1 MFENFKTFVFLVSLL
16 FVLTVI
22 IDVNTE
28 YNTITECN
36 YCYYYHYCIVIICC
50 SSKYGSMWLS
60 LG

>member
-36 YCYYYHYCIVIICC
+36 YCYHYHYCIVIICC
-50 SSKYGSMWLS
+50 SSKYGSM
-60 LG
+60 